1 MPGCRLGPR
10 VGDDI
15 VPPIGRE
22 GPALALK
29 SPPRFS
35 YHRGRK
41 QNPPHKRWAPEAI
54 SYAWVP
60 ESKVRQRRN
69 RKKGVGRFQPACLV
83 RRPPVWTSF
92 RSEEHTSELQ
102 SLMRISYAVFCLKK
116 KNKYNTLIR
125 SNERMVYTQS

>member
-1 MPGCRLGPR
+1 MRISDWSSDVCSSDL
-10 VGDDI
+10 
-15 VPPIGRE
+15 RE
-22 GPALALK
+22 GPARALK

-92 RSEEHTSELQ
+92 LFNVTRDRKSTRLNSSH
-102 SLMRISYAVFCLKK
+102 
-116 KNKYNTLIR
+116 
-125 SNERMVYTQS
+125 

>member
-1 MPGCRLGPR
+1 MRISDWSSDVCSSDL
-10 VGDDI
+10 DDI

-22 GPALALK
+22 GPARALK

-92 RSEEHTSELQ
+92 LFKDRKSTRLNSSQ
-102 SLMRISYAVFCLKK
+102 
-116 KNKYNTLIR
+116 
-125 SNERMVYTQS
+125 

>member
-1 MPGCRLGPR
+1 MRISDWSSDVCSSDL
-10 VGDDI
+10 
-15 VPPIGRE
+15 RE
-22 GPALALK
+22 GPARALK

-83 RRPPVWTSF
+83 RR
-92 RSEEHTSELQ
+92 RSEERRVGNECASTCSSRWEPYHKTKPHTEDKEYKTT
-102 SLMRISYAVFCLKK
+102 IS
-116 KNKYNTLIR
+116 
-125 SNERMVYTQS
+125 